1 MRIMSRFITSVLL
14 VCSVILTAGCSSSD
28 HQSKITYLAIIK
40 AEKAFMA
47 AFREG
52 DSVKLSQLYANDGQ
66 LLPANNDTIIGHKAI
81 ASFWHGL
88 MALGIHSVNL
98 KTIEV
103 EGNDQRAH
111 EVGHY
116 TIHDEAGQIIDY
128 GKYIV
133 IWKNNGTSWQLYRHI
148 WTTSMAK
155 AGGVPT

>member
-1 MRIMSRFITSVLL
+1 MRITSRFIIYVLL
-14 VCSVILTAGCSSSD
+14 LCSVMLTAGCSSSD
-28 HQSKITYLAIIK
+28 HQSKITYLAIVK
-40 AEKAFMA
+40 AQKSFMA

-52 DSVKLSQLYANDGQ
+52 DSVKLSQLYTDDGQ
-66 LLPANNDTIIGHKAI
+66 LLPANNDAIMGHEAI

-88 MALGIHSVNL
+88 MGLGIHSVNL

-103 EGNDQRAH
+103 EGNDEKAH
-111 EVGHY
+111 EVGQY
-116 TIHDEAGQIIDY
+116 TIHDEAGAIIDY

-155 AGGVPT
+155 TGGVAT